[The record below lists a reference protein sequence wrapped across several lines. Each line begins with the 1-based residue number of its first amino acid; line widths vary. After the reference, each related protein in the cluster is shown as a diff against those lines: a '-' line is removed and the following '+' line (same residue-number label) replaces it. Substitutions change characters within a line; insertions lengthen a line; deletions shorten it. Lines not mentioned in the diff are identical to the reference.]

1 MIHTDKYHQ
10 IYAELI
16 TKKSK
21 GIIFSYDPLVRKFQ
35 YRPFSHGT
43 EKNSLQL
50 LCGLMRQDLVFYCYG
65 EDEVIAQYEKG
76 RLVDLERA
84 AQYAYRQRLPHRK
97 PKMDGL
103 LSEVLL
109 DMLIQIYEPGAN
121 KLAIRTLFR
130 QHDNNEIKGYDLT
143 YLTKYNGKYT
153 LWLGQAKLGKKIYCR
168 DSIHEDLANKY
179 TPEYFSEQLYFV
191 SDKPQNVTQDSKD
204 LLELID
210 QLNFCMGK
218 ASTSERVQAL
228 IELMEN
234 ANVSLK
240 IPCLLSYEYADLYE
254 KPELLYQRL
263 CEEIDSLSSFY
274 SEKNYGSL
282 VLHPEIVFY
291 IFPIISLNE
300 IRSEKGFYD
309 GLR

>member
-1 MIHTDKYHQ
+1 MIHTDKYRQ
-10 IYAELI
+10 IYADLI
-16 TKKSK
+16 IQKSK
-21 GIIFSYDPLVRKFQ
+21 GIIFSYDPVLRKYQ
-35 YRPFSHGT
+35 YHPFSHGIET
-43 EKNSLQL
+43 NSLQL
-50 LCGLMRQDLVFYCYG
+50 LCELMRQDLVFYCYG

-84 AQYAYRQRLPHRK
+84 AQYAYSQRLPHRK

-109 DMLIQIYEPGAN
+109 DMLIQIYEPSAT

-143 YLTKYNGKYT
+143 YLTKCNGKYT
-153 LWLGQAKLGKKIYCR
+153 LWLGQAKIGKKSYCR
-168 DSIHEDLANKY
+168 DSIHEDLTNKY

-191 SDKPQNVTQDSKD
+191 SDKPQNVTQNSKD

-218 ASTSERVQAL
+218 VSAPERTQAL
-228 IELMEN
+228 MELMEKTDI
-234 ANVSLK
+234 SLK
-240 IPCLLSYEYADLYE
+240 IPCLLSYEHADLYE
-254 KPELLYQRL
+254 KSELLYQRL

-274 SEKNYGSL
+274 SEKNYESL
-282 VLHPEIVFY
+282 VLRPEIVFY
-291 IFPIISLNE
+291 IFPIISLDE

>member
-21 GIIFSYDPLVRKFQ
+21 GIIFSYDPLLRKFQ

-43 EKNSLQL
+43 EKNSLRL

-65 EDEVIAQYEKG
+65 EDEVITQYEKG

-84 AQYAYRQRLPHRK
+84 AQYVYGQRLPHRK

-109 DMLIQIYEPGAN
+109 DMLIQIYEPNAT

-143 YLTKYNGKYT
+143 YLTKCNGKYT
-153 LWLGQAKLGKKIYCR
+153 LWLGQAKLGKKSYCR
-168 DSIHEDLANKY
+168 DSIHEDLSTKY
-179 TPEYFSEQLYFV
+179 TPEYFTEQLYFV

-210 QLNFCMGK
+210 ELNFCMGK
-218 ASTSERVQAL
+218 TSPSERVQAL
-228 IELMEN
+228 IKLMEDT
-234 ANVSLK
+234 NVSLK

-263 CEEIDSLSSFY
+263 CEEIDNLSSFY
-274 SEKNYGSL
+274 SEKNYDSL
-282 VLHPEIVFY
+282 VLRPEIVFY
-291 IFPIISLNE
+291 IFPIISLDE

>member
-1 MIHTDKYHQ
+1 MIYTDKYHE
-10 IYAELI
+10 IYDDLI

-21 GIIFSYDPLVRKFQ
+21 GIIFSYDPLLRKFQ

-65 EDEVIAQYEKG
+65 EDEVIDHYKRG

-84 AQYAYRQRLPHRK
+84 AQYVYGQRLPHRK

-109 DMLIQIYEPGAN
+109 DMLIQIYEPNAT

-143 YLTKYNGKYT
+143 YLTKCNGKYT
-153 LWLGQAKLGKKIYCR
+153 LWLGQAKLGKRGYCR
-168 DSIHEDLANKY
+168 
-179 TPEYFSEQLYFV
+179 EYFSEQLYFV

-210 QLNFCMGK
+210 ELNFCMGK
-218 ASTSERVQAL
+218 TSTSERAQAL
-228 IELMEN
+228 IKLMEDT
-234 ANVSLK
+234 NVSLK
-240 IPCLLSYEYADLYE
+240 IPCLLAYEYADLYE

-274 SEKNYGSL
+274 SEKNYESL

-291 IFPIISLNE
+291 IFPIISLDE